1 MQPLRNRGILRGRF
15 FLGAALLLAAVITWA
30 TGLMM
35 SPHGSTVAKGTEYLR
50 TVIVTFK
57 RNSAIGT
64 LLLCALS
71 AWLLFPRRRPKWPAR
86 DWALGVLLAFLGAS
100 SMYTLGWAWTAV
112 PHGQKMDENS
122 LEAFANAN
130 SVANVTAPPTS
141 PANSLVA
148 PPPSAEAQA
157 QRQPQ
162 PEPQPRDVIA
172 PAKAAGQPAAGATEQ
187 SADSS
192 IPEIQAAP
200 YNGPVPDSGDE
211 TGNNASD
218 ENLTGIGAER
228 DRDSSP
234 VTNSL
239 TKF

>member
-1 MQPLRNRGILRGRF
+1 MTPLRNRGILRGRF

-100 SMYTLGWAWTAV
+100 SLYTLGWAWTAV
-112 PHGQKMDENS
+112 PHTQKMDENS
-122 LEAFANAN
+122 LEAFADTNSLAN
-130 SVANVTAPPTS
+130 DAAPPMT
-141 PANSLVA
+141 PPTNVVA
-148 PPPSAEAQA
+148 PPPSIQA
-157 QRQPQ
+157 Q
-162 PEPQPRDVIA
+162 PEPQPRPEDVTA
-172 PAKAAGQPAAGATEQ
+172 PTKAADQPTAEATEQ
-187 SADSS
+187 PANSSVTALQPAQDKDSV
-192 IPEIQAAP
+192 PE
-200 YNGPVPDSGDE
+200 GGDE
-211 TGNNASD
+211 TANNAVD
-218 ENLTGIGAER
+218 ENLM
-228 DRDSSP
+228 
-234 VTNSL
+234 
-239 TKF
+239 